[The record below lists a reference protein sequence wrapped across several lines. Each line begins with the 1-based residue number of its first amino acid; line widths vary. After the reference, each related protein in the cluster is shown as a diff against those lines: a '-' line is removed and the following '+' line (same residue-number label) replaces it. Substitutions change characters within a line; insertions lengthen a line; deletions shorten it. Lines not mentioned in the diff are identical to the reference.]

1 LLCGRFCLLC
11 GGHRGVLTAGG
22 LLRHHQHGACRLSND
37 MIRHAAEE
45 EAFHAAV
52 TVCAHHD
59 EVSPVFLGEAHD
71 LAIWTAD
78 DDVRGDV

>member
-1 LLCGRFCLLC
+1 
-11 GGHRGVLTAGG
+11 
-22 LLRHHQHGACRLSND
+22 
-37 MIRHAAEE
+37 
-45 EAFHAAV
+45 
-52 TVCAHHD
+52 VCAHHD